1 MLVKMSETLYVDP
14 TYITE
19 MCVVGNHVVVEMK
32 GGGEKSFYP
41 KPPMTACETLDQLA
55 DRVNK
60 ALLIQERQQCQ

>member
-19 MCVVGNHVVVEMK
+19 MYVVGLSVVVEMK

-41 KPPMTACETLDQLA
+41 KPPMTVYETLDQLA
-55 DRVNK
+55 ERINS
-60 ALLIQERQQCQ
+60 ALQLQEHQ